1 MRSPNRA
8 RPVHNRPW
16 ASLIAIAA
24 FIFYGGL
31 SAIPARADFMN
42 GKVLAGLCASDVDW
56 ESGGCVGYI
65 VGAADAFDHRH
76 LYSTGGSEDGKYCIP
91 DSATREDIVG
101 LVVKSLD
108 ENSDKLDN
116 LALFLV
122 SNTFID
128 AFDCN
133 ADLKY
138 PLE

>member
-1 MRSPNRA
+1 MR
-8 RPVHNRPW
+8 
-16 ASLIAIAA
+16 SLIAIAA
-24 FIFYGGL
+24 FIFYAGL
-31 SAIPARADFMN
+31 SALPARADFMN
-42 GKVLAGLCASDVDW
+42 GRGLAGLCASDVDW
-56 ESGGCVGYI
+56 EYGGCVGYI
-65 VGAADAFDHRH
+65 VGVADAFDHLH
-76 LYSTGGSEDGKYCIP
+76 LSSTGGDKYCIP
-91 DSATREDIVG
+91 DSATRDEIVG

-116 LALFLV
+116 LALSLV

>member
-1 MRSPNRA
+1 MR
-8 RPVHNRPW
+8 
-16 ASLIAIAA
+16 SLIAIAA
-24 FIFYGGL
+24 FVFYGGF
-31 SAIPARADFMN
+31 SALPARADFMN
-42 GKVLAGLCASDVDW
+42 GKVLAGLCSSAVDW

-65 VGAADAFDHRH
+65 VGVADAFDHRH
-76 LYSTGGSEDGKYCIP
+76 LSSTGGADVGEYCIP

-128 AFDCN
+128 AFNCN

-138 PLE
+138 LLE

>member
-1 MRSPNRA
+1 MMR
-8 RPVHNRPW
+8 
-16 ASLIAIAA
+16 SLIAIAA
-24 FIFYGGL
+24 FIFYAGV
-31 SAIPARADFMN
+31 SALPARADFMS
-42 GKVLAGLCASDVDW
+42 GRGLAGLCASDVDW

-65 VGAADAFDHRH
+65 VGVADAFDHLH
-76 LYSTGGSEDGKYCIP
+76 LSGTGGADRGKYCIP
-91 DSATREDIVG
+91 DSATRDEIVG

-128 AFDCN
+128 AFNCN

-138 PLE
+138 LLE

>member
-1 MRSPNRA
+1 MRT
-8 RPVHNRPW
+8 
-16 ASLIAIAA
+16 LIAIAA
-24 FIFYGGL
+24 FILYAGF
-31 SAIPARADFMN
+31 SALPAQADFMN
-42 GKVLAGLCASDVDW
+42 GRVLASLCASDVDW

-65 VGAADAFDHRH
+65 VGVADAFDHLH
-76 LYSTGGSEDGKYCIP
+76 LSSTGGADEGRYCIP
-91 DSATREDIVG
+91 SSATRDEIVG

-128 AFDCN
+128 AYDCN